1 MRGSTVSPHI
11 PNIPDQ
17 SEAAQQT
24 RLSRNAIKAS
34 LRTDDMQQ
42 PEERLTSLGLPTAI
56 VQEGGHAVADI
67 GHTVVGVLDDFA

>member
-1 MRGSTVSPHI
+1 
-11 PNIPDQ
+11 
-17 SEAAQQT
+17 
-24 RLSRNAIKAS
+24 
-34 LRTDDMQQ
+34 MQQ